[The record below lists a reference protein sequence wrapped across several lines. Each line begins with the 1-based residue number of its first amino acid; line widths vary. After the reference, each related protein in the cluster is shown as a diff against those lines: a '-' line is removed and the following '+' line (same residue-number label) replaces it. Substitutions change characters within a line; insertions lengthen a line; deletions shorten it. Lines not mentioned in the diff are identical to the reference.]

1 MNKIYAVIIIY
12 NSEISESRSC
22 LNISGIVDHDIK
34 VVIVDNSTVINNNK
48 KLAIEKDWYYI
59 SMNGNAGLSKAY
71 NKVLDNIT
79 GDGVV
84 IWFDDDTDVTQEYFD
99 VLEKALDDHPDCDIF
114 APMIQ
119 GQDGRFWS
127 PNESRFLKN
136 KQLKNKNS
144 RIDNRRFNAIN
155 SCTAVRLKIYDNYR
169 YDETLFL
176 DQVDHNFFE
185 DQRQLHRNFCKLN
198 VIIHHNFS
206 TRSKMRSIDQVKA
219 RYSIMI
225 PDFLRYCKKKKVRY
239 ALGWVKVAGW
249 GVREGIKYRNIGF
262 FFWRIKQALRFKK
275 EK

>member
-127 PNESRFLKN
+127 PNELRSMIT
-136 KQLKNKNS
+136 
-144 RIDNRRFNAIN
+144 IDMMKP
-155 SCTAVRLKIYDNYR
+155 C
-169 YDETLFL
+169 
-176 DQVDHNFFE
+176 
-185 DQRQLHRNFCKLN
+185 
-198 VIIHHNFS
+198 
-206 TRSKMRSIDQVKA
+206 
-219 RYSIMI
+219 
-225 PDFLRYCKKKKVRY
+225 
-239 ALGWVKVAGW
+239 
-249 GVREGIKYRNIGF
+249 
-262 FFWRIKQALRFKK
+262 FWIR
-275 EK
+275 